1 MTHAMMDINMLA
13 ITQGLERTDSQ
24 WRTLI
29 AQSGLQISKI
39 WTPTGHEEAVLEV
52 VL

>member
-1 MTHAMMDINMLA
+1 MTRAMMDINMLA

-39 WTPTGHEEAVLEV
+39 WTRTGHKEAILEIVL
-52 VL
+52 